1 MQVDPNE
8 FRQLVSYL
16 LQSFRQMEKELLA
29 HQIVMLGIRQSAILG
44 DELDVLLKT
53 ARDCP
58 ELQEHLRE
66 KYDIPMQKI
75 TEALEA
81 EVASAE
87 ALALL
92 RICKPPTGPT
102 Q

>member
-1 MQVDPNE
+1 MQIDTQE
-8 FRQLVSYL
+8 FRELVTYF

-29 HQIVMLGIRQSAILG
+29 HQIVMLGIRQSTILG
-44 DELDVLLKT
+44 NELDSLLNT

-58 ELQEHLRE
+58 ELQDHLRE
-66 KYDIPMQKI
+66 KYDIPMQKVA
-75 TEALEA
+75 EALEA
-81 EVASAE
+81 EIASAE

-92 RICKPPTGPT
+92 RICKPPIGPT